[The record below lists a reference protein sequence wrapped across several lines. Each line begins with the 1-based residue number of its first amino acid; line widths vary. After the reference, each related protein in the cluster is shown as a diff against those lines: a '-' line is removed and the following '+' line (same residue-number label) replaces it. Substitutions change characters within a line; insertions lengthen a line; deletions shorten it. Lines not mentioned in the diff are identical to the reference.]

1 METRP
6 KRRPSAELRL
16 AVLCSI
22 DHAPGNNITQRIRA
36 VSYRQHID
44 PITGQA
50 HQFTWRTIQSWY
62 SRHKK
67 DGITVIENKTR
78 KDRFTTRKISVAQLA
93 EAIKETLGDINPN
106 KVGRSLKSALY
117 KTMIKKGLITR
128 VQIAPTTFYRFIRE
142 HDLLKDESIEKERLS
157 FAMRYANDMWQADT
171 MHGPALKGADGKF
184 QKTHLIAFI
193 DDASRLI
200 THAQWFTRD
209 NTPNMIEAFR
219 LAMYKRGKPQ
229 RLYFDNGPNYKSEE
243 IHRACLRLN
252 IKLSHTPVRDGAAK
266 GKIERFFRG
275 FRDRFLT
282 TQSGFV
288 SLDDLNQQTQ
298 EWIENKYNDQHHRGI
313 GMKPIERFN
322 MDFGRVQYLNDD
334 DTSAE
339 AFLFEESRKVNKT
352 NCITIHKKTLECPVH
367 LSGKKVEVRY
377 DRFKRSKYFIYYRDK
392 RMGEGRPL
400 NLHANADAIRQRI
413 DRQQRNATRS

>member
-128 VQIAPTTFYRFIRE
+128 AQIAPPPFIASSANTTCSRT
-142 HDLLKDESIEKERLS
+142 SLS
-157 FAMRYANDMWQADT
+157 
-171 MHGPALKGADGKF
+171 KK
-184 QKTHLIAFI
+184 
-193 DDASRLI
+193 
-200 THAQWFTRD
+200 RD
-209 NTPNMIEAFR
+209 CPSLCVTPTICGR
-219 LAMYKRGKPQ
+219 RTPCTVQ
-229 RLYFDNGPNYKSEE
+229 R
-243 IHRACLRLN
+243 
-252 IKLSHTPVRDGAAK
+252 
-266 GKIERFFRG
+266 
-275 FRDRFLT
+275 
-282 TQSGFV
+282 
-288 SLDDLNQQTQ
+288 
-298 EWIENKYNDQHHRGI
+298 
-313 GMKPIERFN
+313 
-322 MDFGRVQYLNDD
+322 
-334 DTSAE
+334 
-339 AFLFEESRKVNKT
+339 
-352 NCITIHKKTLECPVH
+352 
-367 LSGKKVEVRY
+367 
-377 DRFKRSKYFIYYRDK
+377 
-392 RMGEGRPL
+392 
-400 NLHANADAIRQRI
+400 
-413 DRQQRNATRS
+413 

>member
-157 FAMRYANDMWQADT
+157 
-171 MHGPALKGADGKF
+171 
-184 QKTHLIAFI
+184 
-193 DDASRLI
+193 S
-200 THAQWFTRD
+200 
-209 NTPNMIEAFR
+209 
-219 LAMYKRGKPQ
+219 
-229 RLYFDNGPNYKSEE
+229 
-243 IHRACLRLN
+243 
-252 IKLSHTPVRDGAAK
+252 
-266 GKIERFFRG
+266 
-275 FRDRFLT
+275 
-282 TQSGFV
+282 
-288 SLDDLNQQTQ
+288 
-298 EWIENKYNDQHHRGI
+298 
-313 GMKPIERFN
+313 
-322 MDFGRVQYLNDD
+322 
-334 DTSAE
+334 
-339 AFLFEESRKVNKT
+339 EESRAPVDIHASQRVPSSSEILASIVRLTARHRVCRTCMRSRFSHNVILWRKSARNKIRST
-352 NCITIHKKTLECPVH
+352 PARPDE
-367 LSGKKVEVRY
+367 SGRGRAPCSGARPRVLCRPP
-377 DRFKRSKYFIYYRDK
+377 RSS
-392 RMGEGRPL
+392 G
-400 NLHANADAIRQRI
+400 AW
-413 DRQQRNATRS
+413 